1 MAETP
6 ILVTT
11 EELDDH
17 LDSGEVRVVD
27 LSKLEHYVS
36 SHIPGA
42 THLDYATL
50 LDGNK
55 PAPGRLPPGK
65 QLEQLSSVLGL
76 SNGGRIIACDDEGSG
91 RAARLVWT
99 LHVIGYPNCSVL
111 DGGMTAWR
119 NEQRRLSDEQP
130 VWENTASTV
139 AIDTSVV
146 ATRDYIMSRL
156 NDDQVMLVDA
166 RTPEEY
172 TGTKKLSTRSGHIPG
187 AVNLNWLDTIDANNH
202 LRLKPRRI
210 LKDMLEARR
219 ILPTREII
227 TYCQTHHRSAHTWIL
242 LKSLDYPAVRGYP
255 GSWSEWGNDP
265 ETPIQMLSETNP

>member
-11 EELDDH
+11 EELDDY
-17 LDSGEVRVVD
+17 LDSAEVRVVD
-27 LSKLEHYVS
+27 LSKLEHYAF

-42 THLDYATL
+42 IHLDYVTL

-76 SNGGRIIACDDEGSG
+76 SNGYRIIACDDEGSG

-99 LHVIGYPNCSVL
+99 LHVMGYPSCSVL

-119 NEQRRLSDEQP
+119 KEQRRLTAEQP
-130 VWENTASTV
+130 LRENTAPRV
-139 AIDTSVV
+139 AMDTSAI
-146 ATRDYIMSRL
+146 ATREYILAHL
-156 NDDQVMLVDA
+156 NDDQVSLVDA
-166 RTPEEY
+166 RTREEY
-172 TGTKKLSTRSGHIPG
+172 IGAKQFSARSGHIPG
-187 AVNLNWLDTIDANNH
+187 AVNLNWLDTIDTNNH
-202 LRLKPRRI
+202 LRLKPRRM
-210 LKDMLEARR
+210 LKDILEARQ
-219 ILPTREII
+219 ILPAREVI
-227 TYCQTHHRSAHTWIL
+227 TYCQTHHRSAHTWML
-242 LKSLDYPAVRGYP
+242 LKSLGYPTVRGYP

-265 ETPIQMLSETNP
+265 ETPIQTLSEVNP

>member
-1 MAETP
+1 MTETP

-11 EELDDH
+11 EELDDY

-27 LSKLEHYVS
+27 LSKSEHYAS

-42 THLDYATL
+42 SHLDYVTL

-55 PAPGRLPPGK
+55 PAPGRLPPDK
-65 QLEQLSSVLGL
+65 QLEQLSSTLGL
-76 SNGGRIIACDDEGSG
+76 SNGCRIVACDDEGSG

-99 LHVIGYPNCSVL
+99 LHVMGYTNCSVL

-119 NEQRRLSDEQP
+119 NEQRRLSVEQT
-130 VWENTASTV
+130 VWENTSPTV
-139 AIDTSVV
+139 VMDPSLI
-146 ATRDYIMSRL
+146 ATREYILSQL
-156 NDDQVMLVDA
+156 NEDHTILVDA

-172 TGTKKLSTRSGHIPG
+172 KGEKRLSTRSGHIPG
-187 AVNLNWLDTIDANNH
+187 AINLNWLDTIDTNNH

-210 LKDMLEARR
+210 LEDILETRQ
-219 ILPTREII
+219 ILPALEVI
-227 TYCQTHHRSAHTWIL
+227 TYCQTHHRSAHTWVL
-242 LKSLDYPAVRGYP
+242 LKSLGYPTVRGYP

-265 ETPIQMLSETNP
+265 ETPIQTL

>member
-1 MAETP
+1 
-6 ILVTT
+6 
-11 EELDDH
+11 
-17 LDSGEVRVVD
+17 
-27 LSKLEHYVS
+27 
-36 SHIPGA
+36 
-42 THLDYATL
+42 
-50 LDGNK
+50 
-55 PAPGRLPPGK
+55 
-65 QLEQLSSVLGL
+65 
-76 SNGGRIIACDDEGSG
+76 
-91 RAARLVWT
+91 
-99 LHVIGYPNCSVL
+99 
-111 DGGMTAWR
+111 MTAWR

-172 TGTKKLSTRSGHIPG
+172 TGTKRLSTRSGHIPG

>member
-1 MAETP
+1 MTETP

-42 THLDYATL
+42 THLDYVTL

-91 RAARLVWT
+91 RAAV
-99 LHVIGYPNCSVL
+99 S
-111 DGGMTAWR
+111 
-119 NEQRRLSDEQP
+119 
-130 VWENTASTV
+130 
-139 AIDTSVV
+139 
-146 ATRDYIMSRL
+146 
-156 NDDQVMLVDA
+156 
-166 RTPEEY
+166 Y
-172 TGTKKLSTRSGHIPG
+172 T
-187 AVNLNWLDTIDANNH
+187 H
-202 LRLKPRRI
+202 LT
-210 LKDMLEARR
+210 
-219 ILPTREII
+219 LPTK
-227 TYCQTHHRSAHTWIL
+227 A
-242 LKSLDYPAVRGYP
+242 
-255 GSWSEWGNDP
+255 
-265 ETPIQMLSETNP
+265 

>member
-42 THLDYATL
+42 THLDYVTL

-119 NEQRRLSDEQP
+119 NEQRRLSD
-130 VWENTASTV
+130 
-139 AIDTSVV
+139 
-146 ATRDYIMSRL
+146 
-156 NDDQVMLVDA
+156 
-166 RTPEEY
+166 
-172 TGTKKLSTRSGHIPG
+172 
-187 AVNLNWLDTIDANNH
+187 
-202 LRLKPRRI
+202 
-210 LKDMLEARR
+210 
-219 ILPTREII
+219 
-227 TYCQTHHRSAHTWIL
+227 
-242 LKSLDYPAVRGYP
+242 
-255 GSWSEWGNDP
+255 
-265 ETPIQMLSETNP
+265 

>member
-1 MAETP
+1 MTETP

-17 LDSGEVRVVD
+17 LDSAEVRVVD
-27 LSKLEHYVS
+27 LSKLEHYAF

-42 THLDYATL
+42 IHLDYVTL

-76 SNGGRIIACDDEGSG
+76 SNGYRIIACDDEGSG

-99 LHVIGYPNCSVL
+99 LHVMGYPSCSVL

-119 NEQRRLSDEQP
+119 KEQRRLTAEQP
-130 VWENTASTV
+130 LWENTAPRV
-139 AIDTSVV
+139 AMDNSVI
-146 ATRDYIMSRL
+146 ATREYILAHL
-156 NDDQVMLVDA
+156 NDNQVSLVDA
-166 RTPEEY
+166 RTREEY
-172 TGTKKLSTRSGHIPG
+172 IGAKQLSSRSGHIPG
-187 AVNLNWLDTIDANNH
+187 AVNLNWLDTIDTNNH
-202 LRLKPRRI
+202 LRLKPRRM
-210 LKDMLEARR
+210 LKDILEARQ
-219 ILPTREII
+219 ILPAREVI
-227 TYCQTHHRSAHTWIL
+227 TYCQTHHRSAHTWML
-242 LKSLDYPAVRGYP
+242 LKSLGYPTVRGYP

-265 ETPIQMLSETNP
+265 ETPIQTLSEVNP

>member
-1 MAETP
+1 MTETP

-42 THLDYATL
+42 THLDYVTL

-99 LHVIGYPNCSVL
+99 LHVMGYPSCSVL

-119 NEQRRLSDEQP
+119 NEQRRLSVEQP
-130 VWENTASTV
+130 VRENTAPTV
-139 AIDTSVV
+139 TMDTSVI
-146 ATRDYIMSRL
+146 ATREYILSQL
-156 NDDQVMLVDA
+156 NDDHVILVDA

-172 TGTKKLSTRSGHIPG
+172 IGTKKLDRFYQHVKLLPTARHTIGPLIPG
-187 AVNLNWLDTIDANNH
+187 CCLNPWATRPCVAIPARGQSGGITLKRRSRPY
-202 LRLKPRRI
+202 LRQI
-210 LKDMLEARR
+210 HD
-219 ILPTREII
+219 
-227 TYCQTHHRSAHTWIL
+227 HNSA
-242 LKSLDYPAVRGYP
+242 SRY
-255 GSWSEWGNDP
+255 
-265 ETPIQMLSETNP
+265 

>member
-1 MAETP
+1 MTETP

-17 LDSGEVRVVD
+17 LDSAEVRVVD
-27 LSKLEHYVS
+27 LSKLEHYAL

-42 THLDYATL
+42 IHLDYVTL

-76 SNGGRIIACDDEGSG
+76 SNGCRIIACDDEGSG

-119 NEQRRLSDEQP
+119 NEQRRLTAEQP
-130 VWENTASTV
+130 VRENTAPRV
-139 AIDTSVV
+139 AMDTSVI
-146 ATRDYIMSRL
+146 ATREYILAHL
-156 NDDQVMLVDA
+156 NDDQVSLVDA
-166 RTPEEY
+166 RTREEY
-172 TGTKKLSTRSGHIPG
+172 IGAKQLSARSGHIPG
-187 AVNLNWLDTIDANNH
+187 AVNMNWLDTIDTNNH
-202 LRLKPRRI
+202 LRLKPRRM
-210 LKDMLEARR
+210 LKDILEARQ
-219 ILPTREII
+219 ILPAREVI
-227 TYCQTHHRSAHTWIL
+227 TYCQTHHRSAHTWML
-242 LKSLDYPAVRGYP
+242 LKSLGYPTVRGYP
-255 GSWSEWGNDP
+255 GSVSYTHLTLP
-265 ETPIQMLSETNP
+265 TTPYV